1 VKGQERA
8 LKILSG
14 FRCSG
19 KIPSA
24 LLFHGPPGVG
34 KRTLALEWAAAIVC
48 ERPGEEGAACGACR
62 GCEAAGRGAHPDLRL
77 VGAAY
82 QAALLGEEPETQRA
96 LKVDTI
102 RHLRREME
110 TTSLWGGWKISI
122 LEDAQTL
129 ESASANALLKILEEP
144 KPRTLWILL
153 AVSPESLPKTIVS
166 RCARVP
172 FSALRAGD
180 VEEILAARGVPAPKA
195 RAIAR
200 LSGGSAGRA
209 VEMWEEAADG
219 EEEAPAKGDPLA
231 PFSLAESLPRELPLA
246 RRKAER
252 IIALEIEKL
261 RLDVIE
267 RRVPFSKAGPALRE
281 LRDLLRAVGSNAD
294 PRAAVV
300 LSRIALEV
308 LSS

>member
-1 VKGQERA
+1 M
-8 LKILSG
+8 KILAG

-34 KRTLALEWAAAIVC
+34 KRTLAAEWAAAIVC
-48 ERPGEEGAACGACR
+48 ERPHEEGAACGACR
-62 GCEAAGRGAHPDLRL
+62 GCEAAGRGAHPDLQL

-110 TTSLWGGWKISI
+110 TTSLWGGWKIAI

-144 KPRTLWILL
+144 MPRTLWILL
-153 AVSPESLPKTIVS
+153 AASPESLPKTIVS

-172 FSALRAGD
+172 FNALRAGV
-180 VEEILAARGVPAPKA
+180 VEEILAVRGVPARKA
-195 RAIAR
+195 REIAR

-209 VEMWEEAADG
+209 VEMWEEAA
-219 EEEAPAKGDPLA
+219 EEEEGPAKGDPLV
-231 PFSLAESLPRELPLA
+231 PFEIAESLPRELALA
-246 RRKAER
+246 RKKAER
-252 IIALEIEKL
+252 LIALEIEKL
-261 RLDVIE
+261 RLGLIE
-267 RRVPFSKAGPALRE
+267 GGVPFSKAGPALRE
-281 LRDLLRAVGSNAD
+281 LRDILRAVRSNAD
-294 PRAAVV
+294 PRAATI
-300 LSRIALEV
+300 LSRIAIEGIP
-308 LSS
+308 